1 MALVAI
7 IIWVVLLLVLLT
19 CFGVAAITE
28 FRSGHRGTGLRLTI
42 VETAAG
48 MISCFALPSRFWGL
62 TGLSS
67 ARLSWM
73 MVGASLLM
81 GGIALLGK
89 YASRV
94 ALSFVLAGNGILAF
108 LWYFNGAYHD
118 VVDDRTASIHWAYEW
133 DTEDPSD
140 RIIEKFRPGSVS
152 KHGAIFLPPAIG
164 QNGTIY
170 LLRPHDFTDP
180 NGLSLEAFNPKW
192 LWELRPKGGICTAP
206 AIADDGTILFGTGA
220 DDNASPRVIY
230 TGQGSVWAVSPEGKK
245 KWTYQFPPAS
255 FFHAR
260 DFGGGAVF
268 PAKSPACSQPAV
280 GADGTSYWLGQILRD
295 SHESSVRLE
304 TWLGNSSGRIFV
316 VSSCWRVFCSP
327 GA

>member
-1 MALVAI
+1 
-7 IIWVVLLLVLLT
+7 
-19 CFGVAAITE
+19 
-28 FRSGHRGTGLRLTI
+28 
-42 VETAAG
+42 
-48 MISCFALPSRFWGL
+48 
-62 TGLSS
+62 
-67 ARLSWM
+67 M

-133 DTEDPSD
+133 DTKDPLD

-206 AIADDGTILFGTGA
+206 AMRTTGPFCSEPALTITPVQELSIRGRVLCGLFR
-220 DDNASPRVIY
+220 PRVRRNGL
-230 TGQGSVWAVSPEGKK
+230 TNFRLPPFFTPGTLAVGV
-245 KWTYQFPPAS
+245 
-255 FFHAR
+255 
-260 DFGGGAVF
+260 VF
-268 PAKSPACSQPAV
+268 PANSPACSQPAV
-280 GADGTSYWLGQILRD
+280 AGGRDLLLAGPRCLCARERRHRALG
-295 SHESSVRLE
+295 V
-304 TWLGNSSGRIFV
+304 
-316 VSSCWRVFCSP
+316 
-327 GA
+327 